1 MPFFDKLHCRTNGN
15 QSVITYQLSPI
26 PNHFVGEKKLCME
39 KETDEIKTIESV
51 KVLRL
56 WRMIFLGKGSL
67 IRQILHAIISIALR
81 LFFRRIEAV
90 NAEKVPESGAII
102 FVLNHPNGLVDPALV
117 FVSLARRVSF
127 LAKSTLFEIPI
138 SGFLLRTFEILPVA
152 RRVDTG
158 NDMSKNRMTFQNC
171 FDLLVQGRCIAI
183 FPEGISHNET
193 KLQPLKTGA
202 ARIALGALG
211 IEEEEKRR
219 RGEEEKSSELTAAA
233 DGLASSEGQISDLQN
248 PQSQI
253 PNPKSLKIMAVG
265 LYYTSKT
272 AFRSEA
278 LIRYGELIEV
288 APVALDENGEPP
300 REAVHALNAKIETAL
315 RKVTLN
321 LESERELDTIL
332 KAEALFSSVYENLLF
347 KNTLT
352 QNFNRLQSL
361 AEKYALL
368 EKNDPQKMRELG
380 EKVQKYETEL
390 ATSGV
395 TSESLSVLQHPTAYV
410 FRYLILR
417 LLFLIFLA
425 PLAIVGAIIHSPA
438 YLFSNLLGQ
447 TVTTHDVDA
456 AGSSSK
462 IIAAMIFMPVTWLI
476 VALTMLYFYGWQI
489 ALISIPVTLLCGYI
503 ALRSSE
509 MLIDLNV
516 WIKSAW
522 LLFRQRALFLRL
534 LIRRETLQKEIGEII
549 ETEK

>member
-1 MPFFDKLHCRTNGN
+1 MT
-15 QSVITYQLSPI
+15 
-26 PNHFVGEKKLCME
+26 
-39 KETDEIKTIESV
+39 KETNEIKRIESV
-51 KVLRL
+51 KTLRL
-56 WRMIFLGKGSL
+56 WQMIFLGKGSL
-67 IRQILHAIISIALR
+67 VRQFLHAAISIALR

-90 NAEKVPESGAII
+90 NAEKVPKTGAII

-117 FVSLARRVSF
+117 FVSLIRRVSF
-127 LAKSTLFEIPI
+127 LAKSTLFDIPI
-138 SGFLLRTFEILPVA
+138 AGFLLRTFEILPVS
-152 RRVDTG
+152 RRVDAAG
-158 NDMSKNRMTFQNC
+158 DMSKNRQTFQNC
-171 FDLLVQGRCIAI
+171 YDLLAQNRCIAI

-219 RGEEEKSSELTAAA
+219 RGEEEKSEFEITKNQ
-233 DGLASSEGQISDLQN
+233 E
-248 PQSQI
+248 
-253 PNPKSLKIMAVG
+253 PKTKNQSLKIMAVG

-272 AFRSEA
+272 SFRSEA
-278 LIRYGELIEV
+278 LIRYGEIIEV
-288 APVALDENGEPP
+288 EPVALDENGEPP
-300 REAVHALNAKIETAL
+300 REAVYALNTRIENAL

-347 KNTLT
+347 KDTLT
-352 QNFNRLQSL
+352 ESFNRLQSL

-395 TSESLSVLQHPTAYV
+395 TAESLSVLQHPTAYV

-417 LLFLIFLA
+417 VLFLLILA

-438 YLFSNLLGQ
+438 YFFSNLLGR
-447 TVTTHDVDA
+447 TVTTHDVDT

-462 IIAAMIFMPVTWLI
+462 IIAAMIFMPLTWLI
-476 VALTMLYFYGWQI
+476 VALVSLYFYGWQL
-489 ALISIPVTLLCGYI
+489 ALLSIPVTILCGYI

-509 MLIDLNV
+509 TLIDLNI

-534 LIRRETLQKEIGEII
+534 LVKRKTLQKEIGDII
-549 ETEK
+549 SDDE